1 MADRSTTLRF
11 PYHIR
16 PSVCIVGALALV
28 VLCAFMIGQTYFGQH
43 SGSQEYRA
51 ICYFIGSGLMLGAIC
66 CAIQG
71 VRVLIKKPHIVFED
85 TEVII
90 PTSLTLRTTVLA
102 YRDIKNAVIGYHQ
115 DKRFI
120 NIERE
125 NGKPLCLSE
134 SVFFSKKQF
143 EDCWGILDSLSGEGV
158 QRNAI
163 FDSYSIRVLCVLCG
177 EPADSLNTEER
188 CADCAGI
195 TTSDIRR
202 LGIIAI
208 AVGLVPLS
216 IGVLSFVLTF
226 GFGSGV
232 VFTGLLVFGLL
243 PIVAGL
249 MLLITGR
256 VNSSSL
262 AMLKSFG
269 FLSPGEKKP

>member
-1 MADRSTTLRF
+1 VIVD
-11 PYHIR
+11 HIR
-16 PSVCIVGALALV
+16 PSVCIVGALALA
-28 VLCAFMIGQTYFGQH
+28 VLCAFIIGQTYFGRH
-43 SGSQEYRA
+43 SGSQEYRV

-71 VRVLIKKPHIVFED
+71 VRLLIKKPHIVFED
-85 TEVII
+85 TAVAI
-90 PTSLTLRTTVLA
+90 PTSLTLRTMVLA
-102 YRDIKNAVIGYHQ
+102 YRDIRNTVIGYHQHQ

-134 SVFFSKKQF
+134 SVFFSKKEF
-143 EDCWGILDSLSGEGV
+143 EDCWGILDSLSGEAV
-158 QRNAI
+158 QRSASL
-163 FDSYSIRVLCVLCG
+163 DSYSIRVLCTLCG
-177 EPADSLNTEER
+177 EPADSLNTEKR
-188 CADCAGI
+188 CSDCAGI

-216 IGVLSFVLTF
+216 IGILSFVFTISA
-226 GFGSGV
+226 GIGI

-249 MLLITGR
+249 MLLVTGR
-256 VNSSSL
+256 VNPGSL

-269 FLSPGEKKP
+269 FFSLEKKRP